1 MLRLILAVLLVSTL
15 SACGS
20 RKAGSDDKGQA
31 SAVASTAPGANNAG
45 LGAGDASGNDAPYP
59 YAALVTC
66 SSGDIQADAV
76 ACFSGSSSMPD
87 TNLELRNGD
96 KYELYQPMDIERVG
110 DRTPE
115 GMRIPL
121 AHNFDLTMQ
130 NASDSLVLG
139 VKIVNNVPSADF
151 DKVLYEKKVGDFGV
165 IKVSN

>member
-1 MLRLILAVLLVSTL
+1 
-15 SACGS
+15 
-20 RKAGSDDKGQA
+20 
-31 SAVASTAPGANNAG
+31 
-45 LGAGDASGNDAPYP
+45 
-59 YAALVTC
+59 
-66 SSGDIQADAV
+66 
-76 ACFSGSSSMPD
+76 MPD

-96 KYELYQPMDIERVG
+96 KYELYQPMDIARVG
-110 DRTPE
+110 ERTPE

-151 DKVLYEKKVGDFGV
+151 DKVLYEKKVGEFGV